1 MGYDPLSISGEQ
13 FTTSSVFDELNPN
26 TTPYTRLKLAVE
38 TGKVK
43 INSPSQSVLGEIE
56 EISKRV
62 GDISV
67 LSKADK
73 DVLAVALTLTRDGFS
88 TVLVSDDYAVQNV
101 AESLG
106 LRYTSLATLGIRY
119 RFRWVMYCPACK
131 RRYAADVKMTVCSVC
146 GTRLKR
152 RVLRK
157 KAVERRIDRNR
168 FI

>member
-13 FTTSSVFDELNPN
+13 FTTSSVIDELRPN
-26 TTPYTRLKLAVE
+26 TTPHTRLELALE

-43 INSPSQSVLGEIE
+43 IHSPSQSVLKEIE
-56 EISKRV
+56 EASRRV

-73 DVLAVALTLTRDGFS
+73 DVLAVALTLSRDGFS

-106 LRYTSLATLGIRY
+106 LKYASLTTLGIRY

-131 RRYAADVKMTVCSVC
+131 RRYAPDARTTVCSVC

-157 KAVERRIDRNR
+157 KAVERR
-168 FI
+168 